1 MKIIEKFGNF
11 EDFKVGDLVFWTK
24 LTRPKFTGVISEISF
39 IFMGGREIQHAS
51 IFCFEDQKIH
61 KIPTIVLKKLKR
73 KDNNNDLLDN

>member
-11 EDFKVGDLVFWTK
+11 KDLKVGDLVFWTK
-24 LTRPKFTGVISEISF
+24 LTRPKFTGVVSEINSV
-39 IFMGGREIQHAS
+39 FMGGRNIQQAS

-61 KIPTIVLKKLKR
+61 IIPTIVLKKLKR